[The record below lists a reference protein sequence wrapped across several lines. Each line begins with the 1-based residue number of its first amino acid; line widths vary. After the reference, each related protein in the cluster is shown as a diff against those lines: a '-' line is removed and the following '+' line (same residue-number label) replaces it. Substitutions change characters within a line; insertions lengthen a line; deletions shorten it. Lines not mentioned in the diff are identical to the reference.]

1 MSDGDEA
8 TFCTTKSPHAA
19 RRARALRR
27 ALQLVARR
35 VCCTWETCAQ
45 VHAALLES
53 PDGLGGERTVLTVEV
68 AESAQAH
75 SR

>member
-19 RRARALRR
+19 RRARARRR
-27 ALQLVARR
+27 ALQLVGRAFLPLA
-35 VCCTWETCAQ
+35 VCAQ